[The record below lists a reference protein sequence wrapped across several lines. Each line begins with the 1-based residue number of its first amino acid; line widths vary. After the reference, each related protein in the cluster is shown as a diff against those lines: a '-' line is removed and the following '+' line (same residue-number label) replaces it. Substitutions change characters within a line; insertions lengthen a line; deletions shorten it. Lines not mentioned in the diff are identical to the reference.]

1 MKERVLQKKV
11 LLFGMLLAVF
21 MLLAGRMNVTSANT
35 LEFNM
40 NGYGEQIP
48 AKELKEGTVM
58 TTPSGIL
65 PVPVAD
71 GATFRGWSLYP
82 DRDEWVETQ
91 KLTASK
97 LTVYGRWDVSDMT
110 ISFDG
115 NGGIGGMAPLVV
127 KYGTTVNLPS
137 NVFNRSGYTF
147 VNWNTN
153 PNGGGT
159 VYQNNQQVSYNTGL
173 AKGAVEHKSITL
185 YAQWNRR
192 YAPVIMA
199 TAVPVGKKKVNVSW
213 TPVEGAAYYVIY
225 RTPLSA
231 NSAKAAVA
239 VPVAGGI
246 PVAGGTAVTGSTAV
260 ASTAIAYPYGSAA
273 AASATSVAAAK
284 TGATVEVRREPAG
297 VYSVNIGGHQKNFS
311 YKYRVDAFGS
321 NNMLICQS
329 PEIYCF
335 TGTMTG
341 KAAAK
346 KVIVD
351 QPGIAMNAGSFR
363 MLTVQVK
370 TKKNLPQ
377 PGFVSAIRYYS
388 NNPGVATVGSNGQ
401 IVGIAKGDAVIY
413 CVAENGV
420 FSTCNV
426 TVN

>member
-1 MKERVLQKKV
+1 MKERVLQTRV
-11 LLFGMLLAVF
+11 LLTGFLLAVF
-21 MLLAGRMNVTSANT
+21 MLLAGRANTAFANT

-40 NGYGEQIP
+40 NGYGTQITS
-48 AKELKEGTVM
+48 KELPSGTVM
-58 TTPSGIL
+58 TTPSGVL
-65 PVPVAD
+65 PVPTAD
-71 GATFRGWSLYP
+71 GALFRGWSLYP

-91 KLTASK
+91 KLTAQK

-115 NGGIGGMAPLVV
+115 NGGIGGMTPLVV

-137 NVFNRSGYTF
+137 NVFSRSGYTF

-159 VYQNNQQVSYNTGL
+159 VYNDNQQVTLNGL
-173 AKGAVEHKSITL
+173 GKGVVEHRTLTL

-199 TAVPVGKKKVNVSW
+199 TAVPVGKKKINVSW

-231 NSAKAAVA
+231 NSAKAAAAATV
-239 VPVAGGI
+239 VGGTNVVAGT
-246 PVAGGTAVTGSTAV
+246 VLGSSYSY
-260 ASTAIAYPYGSAA
+260 ASGA
-273 AASATSVAAAK
+273 AASASATAVAAAK

-297 VYSVNIGGHQKNFS
+297 VFSVNIGRHQKNFS
-311 YKYRVDAFGS
+311 YKFRVDAYGS

-329 PEIYCF
+329 PEVYCF
-335 TGTMTG
+335 TGTMSG

-346 KVIVD
+346 KVTVD
-351 QPGIAMNAGSFR
+351 QPVIAMNAGSFR

-401 IVGIAKGDAVIY
+401 IVGIAKGDAIIY

>member
-1 MKERVLQKKV
+1 MKERVLQKRG
-11 LLFGMLLAVF
+11 LLIGMLIAVF
-21 MLLAGRMNVTSANT
+21 MLLAGRMNVSFANT

-40 NGYGEQIP
+40 NGYGTQIP
-48 AKELKEGTVM
+48 SKELAAGTVLS
-58 TTPSGIL
+58 TASGVL
-65 PVPVAD
+65 PVPTAD
-71 GATFRGWSLYP
+71 GAVFRGWSLYA
-82 DRDEWVETQ
+82 DRDEWVELQKLGVQ
-91 KLTASK
+91 KLTVFA
-97 LTVYGRWDVSDMT
+97 RWDGSDMT
-110 ISFDG
+110 INFNG
-115 NGGIGGMAPLVV
+115 NGGLGGIAPMVV
-127 KYGTTVNLPS
+127 KYGETVTLPS

-159 VYQNNQQVSYNTGL
+159 VYQNNQQVAFKDGL
-173 AKGAVEHKSITL
+173 AKGVVEHRTLTL

-199 TAVPVGKKKVNVSW
+199 TAVPVGKKKINVSW

-231 NSAKAAVA
+231 NSAKADAAATV
-239 VPVAGGI
+239 VGGTNVVAGT
-246 PVAGGTAVTGSTAV
+246 VLGSSYSY
-260 ASTAIAYPYGSAA
+260 ASGA
-273 AASATSVAAAK
+273 AASASATAVAAAK

-297 VYSVNIGGHQKNFS
+297 VFSVNIGRHQKDFS
-311 YKYRVDAFGS
+311 YKFRVDAYGS

-329 PEIYCF
+329 PEVYCF
-335 TGTMTG
+335 TGTMSG

-346 KVIVD
+346 KVTVD
-351 QPGIAMNAGSFR
+351 QPVIAMNAGSFR

-401 IVGIAKGDAVIY
+401 IVGIAKGDAIIY

>member
-91 KLTASK
+91 KLMAQK
-97 LTVYGRWDVSDMT
+97 LTVYGRWDASDMT
-110 ISFDG
+110 ITFDG

-173 AKGAVEHKSITL
+173 GKGS
-185 YAQWNRR
+185 
-192 YAPVIMA
+192 
-199 TAVPVGKKKVNVSW
+199 
-213 TPVEGAAYYVIY
+213 
-225 RTPLSA
+225 
-231 NSAKAAVA
+231 
-239 VPVAGGI
+239 
-246 PVAGGTAVTGSTAV
+246 
-260 ASTAIAYPYGSAA
+260 
-273 AASATSVAAAK
+273 
-284 TGATVEVRREPAG
+284 
-297 VYSVNIGGHQKNFS
+297 
-311 YKYRVDAFGS
+311 
-321 NNMLICQS
+321 
-329 PEIYCF
+329 
-335 TGTMTG
+335 
-341 KAAAK
+341 
-346 KVIVD
+346 
-351 QPGIAMNAGSFR
+351 
-363 MLTVQVK
+363 
-370 TKKNLPQ
+370 
-377 PGFVSAIRYYS
+377 
-388 NNPGVATVGSNGQ
+388 
-401 IVGIAKGDAVIY
+401 
-413 CVAENGV
+413 
-420 FSTCNV
+420 
-426 TVN
+426 

>member
-1 MKERVLQKKV
+1 MKERVLQRKV
-11 LLFGMLLAVF
+11 LLIGMLFAVF
-21 MLLAGRMNVTSANT
+21 MFLAGRMNVTLANT
-35 LEFNM
+35 LEYNM
-40 NGYGEQIP
+40 NGYGTQI
-48 AKELKEGTVM
+48 ASKELPAGTVM
-58 TTPSGIL
+58 STASGVL
-65 PVPVAD
+65 PVPTAD
-71 GATFRGWSLYP
+71 GAVFRGWSLYA
-82 DRDEWVETQ
+82 DRDEWVELQKLDAQ
-91 KLTASK
+91 KLTIFA
-97 LTVYGRWDVSDMT
+97 RWDASDMT
-110 ISFDG
+110 INFNG
-115 NGGIGGMAPLVV
+115 NGGLGGISPVVV
-127 KYGTTVNLPS
+127 KYGATVTLPS

-159 VYQNNQQVSYNTGL
+159 AYQNNQQVSYNTGL
-173 AKGAVEHKSITL
+173 GKGVVEHKSITL

-231 NSAKAAVA
+231 NSAKAAAA
-239 VPVAGGI
+239 VPV
-246 PVAGGTAVTGSTAV
+246 VGGTAVGSGVV
-260 ASTAIAYPYGSAA
+260 ASTAIASPYGAAA
-273 AASATSVAAAK
+273 AASASAVAAAK

-297 VYSVNIGGHQKNFS
+297 VTSVNIGNHQKNFS

-321 NNMLICQS
+321 DNMLICQS
-329 PEIYCF
+329 PEVYCF
-335 TGTMTG
+335 TGTMSG

-346 KVIVD
+346 RVTVD
-351 QPGIAMNAGSFR
+351 QPAVAMNAGSFR

-401 IVGIAKGDAVIY
+401 IVGIAKGDATIY

-420 FSTCNV
+420 FAVCNV